1 MYTIRMKNI
10 DESENKENQID
21 LKRSETSMNLNYFQ
35 RISNKLTQVNTMLYT
50 ANQRQYMIKVSQ
62 HIYSWNIPSKYYY
75 FNMDPVKAFLQNNR
89 IKDHN
94 NRFFWE
100 GRYKIHNF

>member
-1 MYTIRMKNI
+1 MKNI
-10 DESENKENQID
+10 DKTENQINI
-21 LKRSETSMNLNYFQ
+21 KRSTTNTNLNYFQ

-62 HIYSWNIPSKYYY
+62 HMCSWDIPSKYYY
-75 FNMDPVKAFLQNNR
+75 SNMDPVKAFLQNNR

-94 NRFFWE
+94 NRFYWQDK
-100 GRYKIHNF
+100 YKIHNF

>member
-1 MYTIRMKNI
+1 MKSI
-10 DESENKENQID
+10 DKTENQINI
-21 LKRSETSMNLNYFQ
+21 KRSTTSTNLNYFQ

-62 HIYSWNIPSKYYY
+62 HMSSWDIPSKYYY
-75 FNMDPVKAFLQNNR
+75 SNMDPVKAFLQNNR

-94 NRFFWE
+94 NRFYWQDK
-100 GRYKIHNF
+100 YKIHNF